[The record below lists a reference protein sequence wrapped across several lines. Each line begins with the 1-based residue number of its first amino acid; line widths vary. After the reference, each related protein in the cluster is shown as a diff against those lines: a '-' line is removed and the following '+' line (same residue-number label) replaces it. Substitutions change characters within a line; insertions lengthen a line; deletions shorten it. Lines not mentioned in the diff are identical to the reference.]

1 MGAFTDQNRDKPMW
15 HTVAFH
21 DVPMFRA
28 LALALDD
35 AQDHG
40 AKFAIFSADRRDAV
54 IKRFNAAHHTNLH
67 GQQYLYD
74 HQHQPGFFAANSP
87 STTSH
92 CLYSDGN
99 PVYQLDGNHIPAGHA
114 LPDFMLGIDACDAG
128 STNDCSKLVQT
139 LVHLGYSATRPYP
152 GTGEAHHM
160 VFTRNPVPTLRKRH
174 RIPRSTPAGVT

>member
-1 MGAFTDQNRDKPMW
+1 VTQFTQENRDKPMW

-40 AKFAIFSADRRDAV
+40 AKFAIFSADRRDNV
-54 IKRFNAAHHTNLH
+54 IQRFNSEYHTNLH
-67 GQQYLYD
+67 GQQYLYE
-74 HQHQPGFFAANSP
+74 HQGQPGFYAADSP

-92 CLYSDGN
+92 CLHSDGN
-99 PVYQLDGNHIPAGHA
+99 PVYQDNGQHIPAGQA
-114 LPDFMLGIDACDAG
+114 IPSYMLGIDACDAG
-128 STNDCSKLVQT
+128 STNDCTRLVG
-139 LVHLGYSATRPYP
+139 LLEHLGYSATRPYP

-160 VFTRNPVPTLRKRH
+160 VFTRNPIPTLRKRD
-174 RIPRSTPAGVT
+174 RIPKDIPEGPA